1 MSWTAYEREIL
12 VKELIQFFVDL
23 NDTTTTRVVMI
34 DKDLKYYRILKE
46 KLPHVIVLFCNW
58 HVKKTFTK
66 NIKIKSTLDD
76 LERIQLASDLDELE
90 SAKSKNQY

>member
-1 MSWTAYEREIL
+1 
-12 VKELIQFFVDL
+12 
-23 NDTTTTRVVMI
+23 MI
-34 DKDLKYYRILKE
+34 DKDLKEYRILKE

-66 NIKIKSTLDD
+66 NFKIKSTLDD